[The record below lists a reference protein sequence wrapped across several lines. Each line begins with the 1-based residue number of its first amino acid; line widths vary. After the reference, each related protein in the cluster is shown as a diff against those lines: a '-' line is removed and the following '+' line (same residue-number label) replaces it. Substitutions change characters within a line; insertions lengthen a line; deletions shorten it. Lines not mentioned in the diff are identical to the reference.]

1 MIIIQAFAPASFLTS
16 WEDTLDCCLQT
27 VLADQKYTEIFQQV
41 NPVLVRA
48 GVGGA
53 QGKTA
58 ERDMEHM
65 FLLETQHVVDVAKA
79 RDGWLSTRV
88 SWLCPEAF

>member
-1 MIIIQAFAPASFLTS
+1 MVIIQAFAPASFLTS
-16 WEDTLDCCLQT
+16 WEDMLDCCLQR

-41 NPVLVRA
+41 NPEPVRR

-65 FLLETQHVVDVAKA
+65 FLLETRHVVNVAEA